1 MVGEASAHVQGESLK
16 AAASL
21 SDVAFSTPRSP
32 GGENE
37 MRYFT
42 IIAAALI
49 GLNVSALA
57 QSLND
62 WQSLP
67 EDPSMREVCANTLRY
82 STAITNQR
90 NQGATLATLLRW
102 AEQEAE
108 RSAAD
113 LPSEPLMPIG
123 TMLIVTKLIQQS
135 YLAAPIYQQIKG
147 GFPQFAYRSCL
158 KGKPIG

>member
-1 MVGEASAHVQGESLK
+1 
-16 AAASL
+16 
-21 SDVAFSTPRSP
+21 
-32 GGENE
+32 

-67 EDPSMREVCANTLRY
+67 EDPGMREVCANTLRY
-82 STAITNQR
+82 STAITNMR
-90 NQGATLATLLRW
+90 NQGAPLGTILRW

-158 KGKPIG
+158 KGKPLG